1 MCLLVLFL
9 ECPLFLLHAY
19 PCIFFHDHLIL
30 PPLVYVSQGPQFPP
44 SRLSSSCWAVKVFFS
59 DYLYSFPFLPAC
71 SDHDFVATNSC
82 VI

>member
-19 PCIFFHDHLIL
+19 PCIFFYDHLIFP

-44 SRLSSSCWAVKVFFS
+44 LAYLLLAGRSKFSSPITSIPSLFSPPAVTMTLSQRIAV
-59 DYLYSFPFLPAC
+59 
-71 SDHDFVATNSC
+71 
-82 VI
+82 